1 MNFPSHKISTHHK
14 HDKGRIFAWMAL
26 ISSTGYASF
35 LTMLPIILSEKLQSD
50 VYVGYYFSAFAVVS
64 LAVSLLSGKILKR
77 FSKVTLTKFIV
88 AILAMIFFSL
98 TFTKSIWNFA
108 ALDITRV
115 IFISLFF
122 IILAIFVRD
131 FATEEEIALAEGR
144 FYLFSNIGW
153 VIGPLVGGFMAKA
166 YGPESAF
173 IFTAL
178 CYTFLLGLFL
188 QQHII
193 AKHPAI
199 SKKSEDIGLATPSAS
214 LPEPEKTTGSLIE
227 NIKSYIENRNL
238 LIASLISFGM
248 YFWWSTSS
256 IYIPIA
262 LKNLG
267 FAPDIIGLVLSL
279 NIIPLILLEFH
290 SSDGA
295 QKYGSRTYLVMGF
308 SILSLCLLL
317 FTVASVPML
326 IKLMIMINVGSA
338 FIEPIKEIY
347 FFKVA
352 PPRDV
357 ERFYGIYSA
366 SYPIAYIAAPLFGS
380 LLLSSFGINGIWLG
394 AAVVFILI
402 ALTALTIDKKY

>member
-1 MNFPSHKISTHHK
+1 M
-14 HDKGRIFAWMAL
+14 
-26 ISSTGYASF
+26 GYGSF
-35 LTMLPIILSEKLQSD
+35 LMMLPIILAEKLQSD
-50 VYVGYYFSAFAVVS
+50 VYVGYYFSAFAVIS

-88 AILAMIFFSL
+88 GILTVIFLSL

-108 ALDITRV
+108 ALDLTRV
-115 IFISLFF
+115 VFISLFF

-173 IFTAL
+173 MFTAF
-178 CYTFLLGLFL
+178 CFALLLAIFL
-188 QQHII
+188 QQRII
-193 AKHPAI
+193 TKRPAM
-199 SKKSEDIGLATPSAS
+199 SKKNETLKISMPSVPS
-214 LPEPEKTTGSLIE
+214 PDSQKISGSLME
-227 NIKSYIENRNL
+227 NIKDYIQDKNL
-238 LIASLISFGM
+238 LIASLVSFGM

-267 FAPDIIGLVLSL
+267 FTPDIIGLVLSL

-308 SILSLCLLL
+308 SILSLCLML

-352 PPRDV
+352 PPKEV

-366 SYPIAYIAAPLFGS
+366 SYPIAYIIAPLFGS

-402 ALTALTIDKKY
+402 ALASLMIDKKY